1 MFFSATNATPHTKCI
16 VPELDG
22 YSFIRLSFVR
32 SSETFSMTEARF
44 QTIVQHH
51 HQPSSPLAAQ
61 RSQWNR
67 PALQDVDNDN
77 IAAARDGRLA
87 SRERFR
93 GAKNRCGSKLLDWI
107 YWDGVPGVPKRV
119 PQISLD
125 CSSCELFSPKD
136 RDSVV
141 TNSTPQ
147 DDDQLE
153 LCHLPGSVGLK
164 LIEARVLSIS
174 YITVICRLMA
184 VINYDYSSRELLASW
199 EEEKLITIG
208 IKSTSPRRLVELI
221 MILWQVIQ
229 RGIRRVLLGNPFSQ
243 FGGREVSISGW

>member
-1 MFFSATNATPHTKCI
+1 M
-16 VPELDG
+16 
-22 YSFIRLSFVR
+22 
-32 SSETFSMTEARF
+32 
-44 QTIVQHH
+44 
-51 HQPSSPLAAQ
+51 
-61 RSQWNR
+61 
-67 PALQDVDNDN
+67 
-77 IAAARDGRLA
+77 
-87 SRERFR
+87 
-93 GAKNRCGSKLLDWI
+93 
-107 YWDGVPGVPKRV
+107 
-119 PQISLD
+119 
-125 CSSCELFSPKD
+125 
-136 RDSVV
+136 V

-164 LIEARVLSIS
+164 LIEAWVLSIS

-229 RGIRRVLLGNPFSQ
+229 RGIKRALLGNPFSQ
-243 FGGREVSISGW
+243 FGGREVSISG